1 MCIFSSVLEGS
12 VIWVICPTQSLVPIL
27 PHSTLSHS
35 SWHPHLAHHLWAPG
49 LGLWSK
55 WPGWTL
61 VLPLTFLYSSWD
73 SHGKYTGVVC
83 HSLLQWITFCQ
94 NSLLWPIRLGWP
106 YTTWL
111 RASSGYASPCS
122 MTRHWSMKGIY
133 SRRIRSR
140 ILKRYWHLCLWQH
153 CTTAKRW
160 KQSTIHL
167 WTDEWIKKMWYKHS
181 VGLPWWSSGW
191 ESTCWCGDH
200 GFDPCSGKIPH
211 TLGQLSLGC
220 HNYQVS
226 APSHLC
232 STREGTEIRSM
243 HRSKK

>member
-61 VLPLTFLYSSWD
+61 VLPLTFLCSSWD

-94 NSLLWPIRLGWP
+94 NSPVWPLHLGCPCLAWLIASLSYISP
-106 YTTWL
+106 FTMTWQ
-111 RASSGYASPCS
+111 
-122 MTRHWSMKGIY
+122 WSMKGWIQ
-133 SRRIRSR
+133 I
-140 ILKRYWHLCLWQH
+140 
-153 CTTAKRW
+153 CTKKYVHKCSEQLSWSVQEDLETVPT
-160 KQSTIHL
+160 STDKIVMSVSSSHENICGWVL
-167 WTDEWIKKMWYKHS
+167 SDEWEQSEIK
-181 VGLPWWSSGW
+181 
-191 ESTCWCGDH
+191 WC
-200 GFDPCSGKIPH
+200 
-211 TLGQLSLGC
+211 
-220 HNYQVS
+220 
-226 APSHLC
+226 
-232 STREGTEIRSM
+232 
-243 HRSKK
+243 

>member
-94 NSLLWPIRLGWP
+94 NSPLGPVCLGWP
-106 YTTWL
+106 CTVWFIASLSYTNPFAT
-111 RASSGYASPCS
+111 
-122 MTRHWSMKGIY
+122 TRQWSMKGDPM
-133 SRRIRSR
+133 
-140 ILKRYWHLCLWQH
+140 LWPP
-153 CTTAKRW
+153 
-160 KQSTIHL
+160 
-167 WTDEWIKKMWYKHS
+167 MWMA
-181 VGLPWWSSGW
+181 
-191 ESTCWCGDH
+191 D
-200 GFDPCSGKIPH
+200 
-211 TLGQLSLGC
+211 SLGKTLMLGKVKRRRRRGWQRMRWLDDIT
-220 HNYQVS
+220 N
-226 APSHLC
+226 
-232 STREGTEIRSM
+232 SM
-243 HRSKK
+243 YMNLGKLQEMDGVV